1 MRIPV
6 FGTVID
12 ERYVR
17 HRYRA
22 TSMGSVA
29 GGLAAVGLFWYRYT
43 MDGIWSWDLL
53 AVAITIA
60 AVKWAF
66 MTWYHFTD

>member
-1 MRIPV
+1 MKIPV

-12 ERYVR
+12 ERFVR

-29 GGLAAVGLFWYRYT
+29 GGLAAVGLFWYHLVV
-43 MDGIWSWDLL
+43 DGIWNWELL
-53 AVAITIA
+53 SIAITIA
-60 AVKWAF
+60 VVKWAF